1 MGAVRSSA
9 WIWLFSSTHSTTA
22 FSGGARYR
30 PTTSRTLASSSGS
43 VENLNVSR
51 RHGCTW
57 YRRQARATVASPTPR
72 RPASSRVDQCVTPRR
87 SGGGSRVAAMMAASS
102 TVLGRPERG
111 SSSSPAMP
119 CAAYRS
125 RHLMIVGRDSP
136 RFRAASDVPDPSA
149 QASTMAARSA
159 RPADT
164 VVERVH
170 VVRVTRSS
178 SLIVSMGDCMHPSSH
193 PLSTD

>member
-1 MGAVRSSA
+1 MRSSA
-9 WIWLFSSTHSTTA
+9 WTWLFSSTHSTMA
-22 FSGGARYR
+22 FSGGSRYS

-119 CAAYRS
+119 CSAKRS
-125 RHLMIVGRDSP
+125 RHLMTVGRETPSL
-136 RFRAASDVPDPSA
+136 RAASDVPDPSA

-159 RPADT
+159 CPADT
-164 VVERVH
+164 VLDRVQL
-170 VVRVTRSS
+170 VSVTRSS
-178 SLIVSMGDCMHPSSH
+178 SLIGERG
-193 PLSTD
+193 